1 MRGISAEYGIT
12 ELKQKF
18 MMTRRKVALTLLILL
33 LIVAIVATIG
43 WIWLGWVDIA
53 KNRRILNSLPV
64 PPGVER
70 IYVGSNGNTRDE
82 VMITPP
88 ERWSTRATFKFHNYT
103 QEYLQD
109 FYISRLSPEWEYCTQ
124 DIPQGQRGSA
134 VRFSRNGSLVA
145 LDTSRPPSSQ
155 GPNYYGIFVRH
166 DNGRPVLCD
175 M

>member
-1 MRGISAEYGIT
+1 MI
-12 ELKQKF
+12 
-18 MMTRRKVALTLLILL
+18 TRRNVTLTLLILL
-33 LIVAIVATIG
+33 LIVTIVATIG

-70 IYVGSNGNTRDE
+70 IYVGSNGTTRDE

-88 ERWSTRATFKFHNYT
+88 ETWSTLATFKFHNYT
-103 QEYLQD
+103 QEYLHD

-124 DIPQGQRGSA
+124 DIPHGQHGIA

-145 LDTSRPPSSQ
+145 LDTSKVPSSQ
-155 GPNYYGIFVRH
+155 GPSYYDIFVRH
-166 DNGRPVLCD
+166 DNGQPVLCD

>member
-1 MRGISAEYGIT
+1 MT
-12 ELKQKF
+12 EVKQRF
-18 MMTRRKVALTLLILL
+18 MMTRRNVTLTLLILL

-166 DNGRPVLCD
+166 DHGGPVLCD